1 MPNMTANKYRVQSDL
16 FYSTVYGRGVYEW
29 TGQLVQ
35 DPLGGDRGEG
45 RVSPL
50 LSNINTGELFFLKR
64 VPEYSRARYRQ
75 RILLPPRN
83 EHILWPSDMVQLDE
97 EQRRLCSLF
106 AAQEYTPTPTP
117 GEARD
122 EADALLFPY
131 GGYPMMMDGIRRLSQ
146 IGTPNW
152 KNPAVREMAV
162 EIARALEGVNR
173 SGYVYSDIHL
183 SRMYFTEQNEV
194 FLDFS
199 NLIYNF
205 RDIVGRN
212 AANVCRTEPGSY
224 PIEFAD
230 PAVVQGQIPFADLHS
245 QNYSLCALL
254 FYLFLGRYAYDG
266 RLLDDYRLDDTVQQ
280 HYIKFREY
288 HKMPVFIFDP
298 EDTTNSLGAFWEEQ
312 QVIDLWEELPASL
325 RGLFTRT
332 LRQEN
337 VNRVK
342 PVNNPTASTWLRC
355 FEELGWCRQNKR
367 TEDIVYEQIGS
378 SL

>member
-1 MPNMTANKYRVQSDL
+1 MTANKYRAQGDL
-16 FYSTVYGRGVYEW
+16 FYSMVYGRGIYQW

-64 VPEYSRARYRQ
+64 VPDYSRIRYRQ
-75 RILLPPRN
+75 RILTPPRN
-83 EHILWPSDMVQLDE
+83 DRILWPSDMVWLDE

-106 AAQEYTPTPTP
+106 AAQEYTSTPTP
-117 GEARD
+117 EMARD

-131 GGYPMMMDGIRRLSQ
+131 GGYPMMMDGVRRLAQ
-146 IGTPNW
+146 IGAPNW
-152 KNPAVREMAV
+152 KNPAVRDMAI
-162 EIARALEGVNR
+162 EITRALEGVNR

-183 SRMYFTEQNEV
+183 SRMYFTQQNEV

-199 NLIYNF
+199 NLIFSF
-205 RDIVGRN
+205 RDVAGPD
-212 AANVCRTEPGSY
+212 AANACRAEPGSY

-230 PAVVQGQIPFADLHS
+230 PAVVQERIPFADLHS

-266 RLLDDYRLDDTVQQ
+266 RLLDDCPDGDIRQ
-280 HYIKFREY
+280 HYVKFREY

-298 EDTTNSLGAFWEEQ
+298 EDTSNSLGAFSEEQ
-312 QVIDLWEELPASL
+312 QVIDLWRELPASL
-325 RGLFTRT
+325 RGMFLHT
-332 LRQEN
+332 LRREN
-337 VNRVK
+337 VNRAK
-342 PVNNPTASTWLRC
+342 PVNNPTPSAWLKC
-355 FEELGWCRQNKR
+355 FQELGWRGENKR